1 MITKQMFLFY
11 KYPFVRQILQ
21 HHVLFADD
29 SCVYDTREKYTDV
42 NCINR
47 FFASADRLNLF
58 SSLTQI
64 SDQVRD
70 ETRQNKVNGH
80 LGQSGQNYLF
90 SY

>member
-1 MITKQMFLFY
+1 MFIHTKRMITEQMFLFY

-58 SSLTQI
+58 FF
-64 SDQVRD
+64 SDTD
-70 ETRQNKVNGH
+70 LGPSTR
-80 LGQSGQNYLF
+80 
-90 SY
+90 

>member
-29 SCVYDTREKYTDV
+29 SCVYDTRKKYKYTDV
-42 NCINR
+42 NYINR

-58 SSLTQI
+58 FL
-64 SDQVRD
+64 SDTD
-70 ETRQNKVNGH
+70 LGPSTR
-80 LGQSGQNYLF
+80 
-90 SY
+90 